1 MNFIGAI
8 ALVFAALFSGAA
20 FYINFAEQPARLI
33 LEPTQI
39 LKQWAPSY
47 KSGFIMQSTLAM
59 LSGVAAIYT
68 FTQTQ
73 DWRWALGAVLILA
86 NWPYTLLV
94 IMPTNLKLLAT
105 KEADINSTTVDLIR
119 HWGKLHAVRTVL
131 GLSATVVFLLALI

>member
-105 KEADINSTTVDLIR
+105 KDADINSTTVDLIR

>member
-33 LEPTQI
+33 LEPTQL

-59 LSGVAAIYT
+59 LSGVAAIYAY
-68 FTQTQ
+68 TQTQ

-105 KEADINSTTVDLIR
+105 KDADINSTTVDLIR